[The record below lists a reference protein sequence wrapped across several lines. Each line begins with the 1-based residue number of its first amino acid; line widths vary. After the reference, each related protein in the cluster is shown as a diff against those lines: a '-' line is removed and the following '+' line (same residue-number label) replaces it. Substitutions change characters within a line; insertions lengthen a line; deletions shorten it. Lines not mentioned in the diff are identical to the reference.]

1 MYVCVLS
8 YLNTL
13 RKAHNGK
20 LLHIHHFLT
29 SFGLKLE
36 NVGGCREEAANG
48 VGHVVIQVRE
58 TKMKIKSTH
67 NQREKSDD
75 LLDGEQDGSVER
87 SDVDPGIAALG

>member
-1 MYVCVLS
+1 MCVLS

-20 LLHIHHFLT
+20 LLHIHHLLT
-29 SFGLKLE
+29 GFGLKFE
-36 NVGGCREEAANG
+36 NIGGRREEAADG

-58 TKMKIKSTH
+58 TKMKIQSTH
-67 NQREKSDD
+67 IRRGKLED
-75 LLDGEQDGSVER
+75 LLDSEQDGSVER